1 MSEKEERIYP
11 GELLKEARKKTR
23 RRYKRLSSELG
34 IPEKYLEALEENN
47 FSIMAGPTYVK
58 GYLRAYAKKLDLN
71 PETVITAFDRYLK
84 DQRRIKEKAEKKE
97 QKKDTKQ
104 KFFYIYAV
112 TFLLI
117 TLIILLI
124 VFIPE
129 GNNNSEKKEDISSY
143 PATEIQNSNDIPLI
157 LNTEPALSIEL
168 EQDTSP
174 NISDLN
180 IQEEVIASDIT
191 EEVKEET
198 NKLSIK
204 TINTIEMN
212 FSGNCWIEL
221 MDKKGIIEYRLAKA
235 GSSIFFEGLGPFKL
249 LIGNS
254 KRVEL
259 FYNDVKVS
267 LASTTNVKTNV
278 SCLVLPEGRC
288 SEFTLS
294 N

>member
-34 IPEKYLEALEENN
+34 IPERYLEALEENN

-58 GYLRAYAKKLDLN
+58 GYLRAYAKKLDLD

-84 DQRRIKEKAEKKE
+84 DERRLKNKAIKIE
-97 QKKDTKQ
+97 QKKETKQ
-104 KFFYIYAV
+104 KFSYIYALI
-112 TFLLI
+112 FLLI
-117 TLIILLI
+117 ASIILLI
-124 VFIPE
+124 VLIPE
-129 GNNNSEKKEDISSY
+129 KNNNPEKKEEITSY
-143 PATEIQNSNDIPLI
+143 SGTEIQNSNDIPPV
-157 LNTEPALSIEL
+157 LNTKPALSTEL
-168 EQDTSP
+168 EQDTSQ
-174 NISDLN
+174 NISELN
-180 IQEEVIASDIT
+180 IQKEVIASETTND
-191 EEVKEET
+191 VKDET
-198 NKLSIK
+198 NEFAIE

-212 FSGNCWIEL
+212 FSGDCWIEL
-221 MDKKGIIEYRLAKA
+221 MDKNGIIEYRLAKA
-235 GSSIFFEGLGPFKL
+235 GSAMFFEGLGPFKL

-259 FYNDVKVS
+259 FYNDAKVS

>member
-11 GELLKEARKKTR
+11 GQLLKEARKKTR

-58 GYLRAYAKKLDLN
+58 GYLRAYAKKLDLD
-71 PETVITAFDRYLK
+71 PETVIAAFDRYLK
-84 DQRRIKEKAEKKE
+84 DQKRLEKKGIKKE
-97 QKKDTKQ
+97 QKNETK
-104 KFFYIYAV
+104 KKVSYIYALIFFLIASI
-112 TFLLI
+112 TLLI
-117 TLIILLI
+117 A
-124 VFIPE
+124 FIPE
-129 GNNNSEKKEDISSY
+129 RNNDSEKKEDRSFSE
-143 PATEIQNSNDIPLI
+143 TEIQNSNDIPPI
-157 LNTEPALSIEL
+157 LNTKPALSIEL
-168 EQDTSP
+168 EQDTSQ
-174 NISDLN
+174 NIPDLN
-180 IQEEVIASDIT
+180 IQEEVIALEIT
-191 EEVKEET
+191 DDVKDET
-198 NKLSIK
+198 NKLSIE

-212 FSGNCWIEL
+212 FSGDCWIEL
-221 MDKKGIIEYRLAKA
+221 MDKNGIIEYRLAKA
-235 GSSIFFEGLGPFKL
+235 GTSMFFEGLGPFKL

>member
-58 GYLRAYAKKLDLN
+58 GYLRAYAKKLDLD

-84 DQRRIKEKAEKKE
+84 DQRRQKKKAEKKE
-97 QKKDTKQ
+97 RKKETKQ
-104 KFFYIYAV
+104 KFSYIYALIFFLIASI
-112 TFLLI
+112 TLLI
-117 TLIILLI
+117 A
-124 VFIPE
+124 FIPE
-129 GNNNSEKKEDISSY
+129 RNNDSEKKEDRSFSE
-143 PATEIQNSNDIPLI
+143 TEIQNSNDIPPI
-157 LNTEPALSIEL
+157 LNTKPALSIEL
-168 EQDTSP
+168 EQDTSQ
-174 NISDLN
+174 NIPDLN
-180 IQEEVIASDIT
+180 IQEEVIALEIT
-191 EEVKEET
+191 DDVKDET
-198 NKLSIK
+198 NKLSIE

-212 FSGNCWIEL
+212 FSGDCWIEL
-221 MDKKGIIEYRLAKA
+221 MDKNGIIEYRLAKA
-235 GSSIFFEGLGPFKL
+235 GTSMFFEGLGPFKL

>member
-11 GELLKEARKKTR
+11 GQLLKEARKKTR

-58 GYLRAYAKKLDLN
+58 GYLRAYAKKLDLD
-71 PETVITAFDRYLK
+71 PETVIAAFDRYLK
-84 DQRRIKEKAEKKE
+84 DQRRLEKKGIKKE
-97 QKKDTKQ
+97 QKKETK
-104 KFFYIYAV
+104 KKLSYIYALIFFLIASI
-112 TFLLI
+112 TLLI
-117 TLIILLI
+117 A
-124 VFIPE
+124 FIPE
-129 GNNNSEKKEDISSY
+129 RNNDSEKKEDRSFSE
-143 PATEIQNSNDIPLI
+143 TEIQNSNDIPPI
-157 LNTEPALSIEL
+157 LNTKPALSIEL
-168 EQDTSP
+168 EQDTSQ
-174 NISDLN
+174 NIPDLN
-180 IQEEVIASDIT
+180 IQEEVIALEIT
-191 EEVKEET
+191 DDVKDET
-198 NKLSIK
+198 NKLSIE

-212 FSGNCWIEL
+212 FSGDCWIEL
-221 MDKKGIIEYRLAKA
+221 MDKNGIIEYRLAKA
-235 GSSIFFEGLGPFKL
+235 GTSMFFEGLGPFKL

>member
-1 MSEKEERIYP
+1 MSEKEEKIYP

-58 GYLRAYAKKLDLN
+58 GYLRAYAKKLDLD

-84 DQRRIKEKAEKKE
+84 DQRRLKKKAEKKE
-97 QKKDTKQ
+97 QKKETKQ
-104 KFFYIYAV
+104 KFSYIYAV

-143 PATEIQNSNDIPLI
+143 PATEIQNSNDIPLT

-212 FSGNCWIEL
+212 FSGDCWIEL

>member
-58 GYLRAYAKKLDLN
+58 GYLRAYAKKLDLD

-84 DQRRIKEKAEKKE
+84 DQRRLKKKAEKKE
-97 QKKDTKQ
+97 RKKETKQ
-104 KFFYIYAV
+104 KFSYIYAV

-143 PATEIQNSNDIPLI
+143 SETEIQNSNNIPLI
-157 LNTEPALSIEL
+157 LNTKPALSIEL
-168 EQDTSP
+168 EQNTSQ

-180 IQEEVIASDIT
+180 IQKEVVASEIT
-191 EEVKEET
+191 EEVEEET
-198 NKLSIK
+198 IKLSIE

-212 FSGNCWIEL
+212 FSGDCWIEL

-235 GSSIFFEGLGPFKL
+235 GTSIFFEGVGPFKL

>member
-1 MSEKEERIYP
+1 MSKKEERIYP

-23 RRYKRLSSELG
+23 RGYKRLSSELG
-34 IPEKYLEALEENN
+34 IPEKYLEALEGNN
-47 FSIMAGPTYVK
+47 FSIMAGPAYIK
-58 GYLRAYAKKLDLN
+58 GYLRAYAKKLDLD
-71 PETVITAFDRYLK
+71 PETVIAAFDRYLK
-84 DQRRIKEKAEKKE
+84 DQRRLKKKAVKKE
-97 QKKDTKQ
+97 QKKETKQ
-104 KFFYIYAV
+104 KFSYIYAV

-129 GNNNSEKKEDISSY
+129 GNNNSEEKEDKSSY
-143 PATEIQNSNDIPLI
+143 SATKIQNSNDIPLI
-157 LNTEPALSIEL
+157 LNTKPALSIEL
-168 EQDTSP
+168 EQDTST

-180 IQEEVIASDIT
+180 IQEEVIALEIT
-191 EEVKEET
+191 DDVKDET
-198 NKLSIK
+198 IKLSIE

-212 FSGNCWIEL
+212 FSGDCWIEL

-235 GSSIFFEGLGPFKL
+235 GTSIFFEGVGPFKI

>member
-58 GYLRAYAKKLDLN
+58 GYLRAYAKKLDLD
-71 PETVITAFDRYLK
+71 PETVIAAFDRYLK
-84 DQRRIKEKAEKKE
+84 DQRRLKKKAVKKE
-97 QKKDTKQ
+97 QKKETKQ
-104 KFFYIYAV
+104 KFSYIYTV
-112 TFLLI
+112 IFLLI
-117 TLIILLI
+117 ALIMLLI

-129 GNNNSEKKEDISSY
+129 GNNNPEKKQDMRSY
-143 PATEIQNSNDIPLI
+143 SETEIQNSNDIPLI
-157 LNTEPALSIEL
+157 LNTKPALSIEL
-168 EQDTSP
+168 EQDTSQ

-180 IQEEVIASDIT
+180 IQEEVVASEIT

-198 NKLSIK
+198 NKLSIE

-212 FSGNCWIEL
+212 FSGDCWIEL
-221 MDKKGIIEYRLAKA
+221 MDKNGIIEYRLAKA
-235 GSSIFFEGLGPFKL
+235 GTSMFFEGLGPFKL

>member
-11 GELLKEARKKTR
+11 GQLLKEARKKTR
-23 RRYKRLSSELG
+23 RRYKRLSSELS

-58 GYLRAYAKKLDLN
+58 GYLRAYAKKLDLD

-84 DQRRIKEKAEKKE
+84 DQRRLEKKGIKKEKKNETKK
-97 QKKDTKQ
+97 KVS
-104 KFFYIYAV
+104 YIYALIFFLIASI
-112 TFLLI
+112 TLLI
-117 TLIILLI
+117 A
-124 VFIPE
+124 FIPE
-129 GNNNSEKKEDISSY
+129 RNNDSEKKEDRSFSE
-143 PATEIQNSNDIPLI
+143 TEIQNSNDIPPI
-157 LNTEPALSIEL
+157 LNTKPALSIEL
-168 EQDTSP
+168 EQDTSQ
-174 NISDLN
+174 NIPDLN
-180 IQEEVIASDIT
+180 IQEEVIALEIT
-191 EEVKEET
+191 DDVKDET
-198 NKLSIK
+198 NKLSIE

-212 FSGNCWIEL
+212 FSGDCWIEL
-221 MDKKGIIEYRLAKA
+221 MDKNGIIEYRLAKA
-235 GSSIFFEGLGPFKL
+235 GTSMFFEGLGPFKL

>member
-11 GELLKEARKKTR
+11 GQLLKEARKKTR

-58 GYLRAYAKKLDLN
+58 GYLRAYAKKLDLD
-71 PETVITAFDRYLK
+71 PETVIAAFDRYLK
-84 DQRRIKEKAEKKE
+84 DQRRLEKKGIKKE
-97 QKKDTKQ
+97 QKNETK
-104 KFFYIYAV
+104 KKVSYIYALIFFLIASI
-112 TFLLI
+112 TLLI
-117 TLIILLI
+117 A
-124 VFIPE
+124 FIPE
-129 GNNNSEKKEDISSY
+129 RNNDSEKKEDRSFSE
-143 PATEIQNSNDIPLI
+143 TEIQNLNDIPPI
-157 LNTEPALSIEL
+157 LNTKPALSIEL
-168 EQDTSP
+168 EQDTSQ

-180 IQEEVIASDIT
+180 IQEEVIASEIT
-191 EEVKEET
+191 DDVKDET
-198 NKLSIK
+198 NKLSIE

-212 FSGNCWIEL
+212 FSGDCWIEL
-221 MDKKGIIEYRLAKA
+221 MDKNGIIEYRLAKA
-235 GSSIFFEGLGPFKL
+235 GTSIFFEGVGPFKL

>member
-11 GELLKEARKKTR
+11 GQLLKEARKKTR

-58 GYLRAYAKKLDLN
+58 GYLRAYAKKLDLD
-71 PETVITAFDRYLK
+71 PETVIAAFDRYLK
-84 DQRRIKEKAEKKE
+84 DQRRLEKKGIKKE
-97 QKKDTKQ
+97 QKNETK
-104 KFFYIYAV
+104 KKVSYIYALIFFLIASI
-112 TFLLI
+112 TLLI
-117 TLIILLI
+117 A
-124 VFIPE
+124 FIPE
-129 GNNNSEKKEDISSY
+129 RNNDSEKKEDRSSY
-143 PATEIQNSNDIPLI
+143 SETEIQNSNDIPPI
-157 LNTEPALSIEL
+157 LNTKPALSIEL
-168 EQDTSP
+168 EQDTSQ
-174 NISDLN
+174 NIPDLN
-180 IQEEVIASDIT
+180 IQEEVIALEIID
-191 EEVKEET
+191 EVKDET
-198 NKLSIK
+198 NKLSIE

-212 FSGNCWIEL
+212 FSGDCWIEL
-221 MDKKGIIEYRLAKA
+221 MDKNGIIEYRLAKA
-235 GSSIFFEGLGPFKL
+235 GTSMFFEGLGPFKL

>member
-58 GYLRAYAKKLDLN
+58 GYLRAYAKKLDLD
-71 PETVITAFDRYLK
+71 PETVIAAFDRYLK
-84 DQRRIKEKAEKKE
+84 DQRRLKKKAVKKE
-97 QKKDTKQ
+97 QKKETKQ
-104 KFFYIYAV
+104 KLSYNYTVI
-112 TFLLI
+112 FLLI
-117 TLIILLI
+117 ALIMLLI

-129 GNNNSEKKEDISSY
+129 GNNNPEKKQDMRSY
-143 PATEIQNSNDIPLI
+143 SETEIQNSNNIPLI
-157 LNTEPALSIEL
+157 LNTKPALSIEL
-168 EQDTSP
+168 EQNTSQ

-180 IQEEVIASDIT
+180 IQKEVVASEIIEEV
-191 EEVKEET
+191 EEET
-198 NKLSIK
+198 IKLSIE

-212 FSGNCWIEL
+212 FSGDCWIEL

-235 GSSIFFEGLGPFKL
+235 GTSIFFEGLGPFKL

>member
-11 GELLKEARKKTR
+11 GQLLKEARKKTR
-23 RRYKRLSSELG
+23 RRYKRLSSELS

-58 GYLRAYAKKLDLN
+58 GYLRAYAKKLDLD
-71 PETVITAFDRYLK
+71 PETVIAAFDRYLK
-84 DQRRIKEKAEKKE
+84 DQRRLEKKGIKKE
-97 QKKDTKQ
+97 QKNETK
-104 KFFYIYAV
+104 KKVSYIYALIFFLIASI
-112 TFLLI
+112 TLLI
-117 TLIILLI
+117 A
-124 VFIPE
+124 FIPE
-129 GNNNSEKKEDISSY
+129 RNNDSEKKEDRSFSE
-143 PATEIQNSNDIPLI
+143 TEIQNLNDIPPI
-157 LNTEPALSIEL
+157 LNTKPALSIEL
-168 EQDTSP
+168 EQDTSQ
-174 NISDLN
+174 NIPDLN
-180 IQEEVIASDIT
+180 IQEEVIALEIT
-191 EEVKEET
+191 DDVKDET
-198 NKLSIK
+198 NKLSIE

-212 FSGNCWIEL
+212 FSGDCWIEL

-235 GSSIFFEGLGPFKL
+235 GTSIFFEGVGPFKL

>member
-11 GELLKEARKKTR
+11 GQLLKEARKKTR
-23 RRYKRLSSELG
+23 RRYKRLSSELS

-58 GYLRAYAKKLDLN
+58 GYLRAYAKKLDLD
-71 PETVITAFDRYLK
+71 PETVIAAFDRYLK
-84 DQRRIKEKAEKKE
+84 DQRRLEKKGIKKE
-97 QKKDTKQ
+97 QKKETK
-104 KFFYIYAV
+104 KKLSYIYALIFFLIASI
-112 TFLLI
+112 TLLI
-117 TLIILLI
+117 A
-124 VFIPE
+124 FIPE
-129 GNNNSEKKEDISSY
+129 RNNDSEKKEDRIFSE
-143 PATEIQNSNDIPLI
+143 TEIQNSNDIPPI
-157 LNTEPALSIEL
+157 LNTKPVLSIEL
-168 EQDTSP
+168 EQDTSQ
-174 NISDLN
+174 NIPDLN
-180 IQEEVIASDIT
+180 IQEEVIALEIT
-191 EEVKEET
+191 DDVKDET
-198 NKLSIK
+198 NKLSIE

-212 FSGNCWIEL
+212 FSGDCWIEL
-221 MDKKGIIEYRLAKA
+221 MDKNGIIEYRLAKA
-235 GSSIFFEGLGPFKL
+235 GTSMFFEGLGPFKL

>member
-47 FSIMAGPTYVK
+47 FSIMAGPTYIK
-58 GYLRAYAKKLDLN
+58 GYLRAYAKKLDLD
-71 PETVITAFDRYLK
+71 PETVLAAFERYLK
-84 DQRRIKEKAEKKE
+84 DQ
-97 QKKDTKQ
+97 
-104 KFFYIYAV
+104 
-112 TFLLI
+112 
-117 TLIILLI
+117 I

-129 GNNNSEKKEDISSY
+129 GNNNSEKKEDIRSY
-143 PATEIQNSNDIPLI
+143 SETEIQNSNNIPLI
-157 LNTEPALSIEL
+157 LNTKPALRIEL
-168 EQDTSP
+168 EQNTSQ

-180 IQEEVIASDIT
+180 IQKEVVASEIT
-191 EEVKEET
+191 EEVEEET
-198 NKLSIK
+198 IKLSIE

-212 FSGNCWIEL
+212 FSGDCWIEL

-235 GSSIFFEGLGPFKL
+235 GTSIFFEGVGPFKL

>member
-47 FSIMAGPTYVK
+47 FSIMAGPTYIK
-58 GYLRAYAKKLDLN
+58 GYLRAYAKKLDLD
-71 PETVITAFDRYLK
+71 PETVIAAFDRYLK
-84 DQRRIKEKAEKKE
+84 DQRRLKKKAVKKE
-97 QKKDTKQ
+97 QKKETKQ
-104 KFFYIYAV
+104 KFSYIYTV
-112 TFLLI
+112 IFLLI
-117 TLIILLI
+117 ALIMLLI

-143 PATEIQNSNDIPLI
+143 SETEIQNSNNIPLI
-157 LNTEPALSIEL
+157 LNTKPALSIEL
-168 EQDTSP
+168 EQNTSQ

-180 IQEEVIASDIT
+180 IQKEVVTSEIT
-191 EEVKEET
+191 EEVEEET
-198 NKLSIK
+198 IKLSIE

-212 FSGNCWIEL
+212 FSGDCWIEL

-235 GSSIFFEGLGPFKL
+235 GTSIFFEGVGPFKL

>member
-1 MSEKEERIYP
+1 MSEKEEKIYP

-47 FSIMAGPTYVK
+47 FSIMAGPAYIK
-58 GYLRAYAKKLDLN
+58 GYLRAYAKKLDLD
-71 PETVITAFDRYLK
+71 PETVIAAFDRYLK
-84 DQRRIKEKAEKKE
+84 DQRRLKKKAVKKE
-97 QKKDTKQ
+97 QKKETKQ
-104 KFFYIYAV
+104 KFSYIYTV
-112 TFLLI
+112 IFLLI
-117 TLIILLI
+117 ALIMLLI

-129 GNNNSEKKEDISSY
+129 GNNNPEKKQDMRSY
-143 PATEIQNSNDIPLI
+143 SETEIQNSNNIPLI
-157 LNTEPALSIEL
+157 LNTKPALSIEL
-168 EQDTSP
+168 EQNTSQ

-180 IQEEVIASDIT
+180 IQKEVVTSEIT
-191 EEVKEET
+191 EEVEEET
-198 NKLSIK
+198 IKLSIE

-212 FSGNCWIEL
+212 FSGDCWIEL

-235 GSSIFFEGLGPFKL
+235 GTSIFFEGVGPFKL

-254 KRVEL
+254 KRVDL
-259 FYNDVKVS
+259 FYNDVKVN

>member
-34 IPEKYLEALEENN
+34 IPERYLEALEENN

-58 GYLRAYAKKLDLN
+58 GYLRAYAKKLDLD

-84 DQRRIKEKAEKKE
+84 DERRLKNKAIKIE
-97 QKKDTKQ
+97 QKKETKQ
-104 KFFYIYAV
+104 KFSYIYALI
-112 TFLLI
+112 FLLI
-117 TLIILLI
+117 ASIILLI
-124 VFIPE
+124 VLIPE
-129 GNNNSEKKEDISSY
+129 KNNNPEKKEEITSY
-143 PATEIQNSNDIPLI
+143 SGTEIQNSNDIPPV
-157 LNTEPALSIEL
+157 LNTKPALSTEL
-168 EQDTSP
+168 EQDTSQ
-174 NISDLN
+174 NISELN
-180 IQEEVIASDIT
+180 IQKKEIASETIND
-191 EEVKEET
+191 VKDET
-198 NKLSIK
+198 NEFAIE
-204 TINTIEMN
+204 TTNTIEMN
-212 FSGNCWIEL
+212 FSGDCWIEL
-221 MDKKGIIEYRLAKA
+221 MDKNGIIEYRLAKA
-235 GSSIFFEGLGPFKL
+235 GSAMFFEGLGPFKL

-259 FYNDVKVS
+259 FYNDAKVS

>member
-11 GELLKEARKKTR
+11 GQLLKEARKKTR

-58 GYLRAYAKKLDLN
+58 GYLRAYAKKLDLD
-71 PETVITAFDRYLK
+71 PETVIAAFDRYLN
-84 DQRRIKEKAEKKE
+84 DQRRLEKKGIKKE
-97 QKKDTKQ
+97 QKNETK
-104 KFFYIYAV
+104 KKVSYIYALIFFLIASI
-112 TFLLI
+112 TLLI
-117 TLIILLI
+117 A
-124 VFIPE
+124 FIPE
-129 GNNNSEKKEDISSY
+129 RNNDSENKEDRSFSE
-143 PATEIQNSNDIPLI
+143 TEIQNSNDIPPI
-157 LNTEPALSIEL
+157 LNTKPALSIEL
-168 EQDTSP
+168 EQDTSQ
-174 NISDLN
+174 NIPDLN
-180 IQEEVIASDIT
+180 IQEEVIALEIT
-191 EEVKEET
+191 DDVKDET
-198 NKLSIK
+198 NKLSIE

-212 FSGNCWIEL
+212 FSGDCWIEL
-221 MDKKGIIEYRLAKA
+221 MDKNGIIEYRLAKA
-235 GSSIFFEGLGPFKL
+235 GTSMFFEGLGPFKL

>member
-23 RRYKRLSSELG
+23 RGYKRLSSELG
-34 IPEKYLEALEENN
+34 IPEKYLQALEENN

-58 GYLRAYAKKLDLN
+58 GYLRAYAKKLDLD

-84 DQRRIKEKAEKKE
+84 DQRRLKKKAEKKE
-97 QKKDTKQ
+97 QKKETKQ
-104 KFFYIYAV
+104 KFSYIYAV

-235 GSSIFFEGLGPFKL
+235 GTSIFFEGVGPFKL

>member
-47 FSIMAGPTYVK
+47 FSIMAGPTYIK
-58 GYLRAYAKKLDLN
+58 GYLRAYAKKLDLD

-84 DQRRIKEKAEKKE
+84 DQRRLKKKAEKKE
-97 QKKDTKQ
+97 QKKETKQ
-104 KFFYIYAV
+104 KFSYIYAV

-129 GNNNSEKKEDISSY
+129 GNNNSEEKEDKSSY
-143 PATEIQNSNDIPLI
+143 SATKIQNSNDITLI
-157 LNTEPALSIEL
+157 LNTKPALSIEL
-168 EQDTSP
+168 EQDTSQD
-174 NISDLN
+174 ISDLN
-180 IQEEVIASDIT
+180 IQEEVVASEIT

-198 NKLSIK
+198 IKLSIE

-212 FSGNCWIEL
+212 FSGDCWIEL

-235 GSSIFFEGLGPFKL
+235 GTSIFFEGVGPFKL

>member
-11 GELLKEARKKTR
+11 GQLLKEARKKTR
-23 RRYKRLSSELG
+23 RRYKRLSSELS

-58 GYLRAYAKKLDLN
+58 GYLRAYAKKLDLD
-71 PETVITAFDRYLK
+71 PETVIAAFDRYLK
-84 DQRRIKEKAEKKE
+84 DQRRLEKKGIKKEKKNETKK
-97 QKKDTKQ
+97 KVS
-104 KFFYIYAV
+104 YIYALIFFLIASI
-112 TFLLI
+112 TLLI
-117 TLIILLI
+117 A
-124 VFIPE
+124 FIPE
-129 GNNNSEKKEDISSY
+129 RNNDSEKKEDRSFSE
-143 PATEIQNSNDIPLI
+143 TEIQNSNDIPPI
-157 LNTEPALSIEL
+157 LNTKPALSIEL
-168 EQDTSP
+168 EQDTSQ
-174 NISDLN
+174 NIPDLN
-180 IQEEVIASDIT
+180 IQEEVIALEIT
-191 EEVKEET
+191 DDVKDET
-198 NKLSIK
+198 NKLSIE

-212 FSGNCWIEL
+212 FSGDCWIEL
-221 MDKKGIIEYRLAKA
+221 MDKNGIIEYRLAKA
-235 GSSIFFEGLGPFKL
+235 GTSMFFEGLGPFKL

>member
-11 GELLKEARKKTR
+11 GQLLKEARKKTR
-23 RRYKRLSSELG
+23 RRYKRLSSELS

-58 GYLRAYAKKLDLN
+58 GYLRAYAKKLDLD
-71 PETVITAFDRYLK
+71 PETVIAAFDRYLK
-84 DQRRIKEKAEKKE
+84 DQRRLEKKGIKKE
-97 QKKDTKQ
+97 QKNETK
-104 KFFYIYAV
+104 KKVSYIYALIFFLIASI
-112 TFLLI
+112 TLLI
-117 TLIILLI
+117 A
-124 VFIPE
+124 FIPE
-129 GNNNSEKKEDISSY
+129 RNNDSEKKEDRSFSE
-143 PATEIQNSNDIPLI
+143 TEIQNLNDIPPI
-157 LNTEPALSIEL
+157 LNTKPALSIEL
-168 EQDTSP
+168 EQDTSQ
-174 NISDLN
+174 NIPDLN
-180 IQEEVIASDIT
+180 IQEEVIASEIT
-191 EEVKEET
+191 DDVKDET
-198 NKLSIK
+198 NKLSIE

-212 FSGNCWIEL
+212 FSGDCWIEL
-221 MDKKGIIEYRLAKA
+221 MDKNGIIEYRLAKA
-235 GSSIFFEGLGPFKL
+235 GTSMFFEGLGPFKL

>member
-1 MSEKEERIYP
+1 MSEKEEKIYP

-34 IPEKYLEALEENN
+34 IPERYLEALEENN
-47 FSIMAGPTYVK
+47 FSIMAGPTYIK
-58 GYLRAYAKKLDLN
+58 GYLRAYAKKLDLD
-71 PETVITAFDRYLK
+71 PETVIAAFDRYLK
-84 DQRRIKEKAEKKE
+84 DQRRLKKKAVKKE
-97 QKKDTKQ
+97 QKKETKQ
-104 KFFYIYAV
+104 KFSYIYTV
-112 TFLLI
+112 IFLLI
-117 TLIILLI
+117 ALIMLLI

-129 GNNNSEKKEDISSY
+129 GNNNSEKKEDIRSY
-143 PATEIQNSNDIPLI
+143 SETEIQNSNNIPLI
-157 LNTEPALSIEL
+157 LNTKPALSIEL
-168 EQDTSP
+168 EQNTSQ

-180 IQEEVIASDIT
+180 IQKEVVASEIT
-191 EEVKEET
+191 EEVEEET
-198 NKLSIK
+198 IKLSIE

-212 FSGNCWIEL
+212 FSGDCWIEL

-235 GSSIFFEGLGPFKL
+235 GTSIFFEGVGPFKL

>member
-11 GELLKEARKKTR
+11 GELLKEARRKTR

-47 FSIMAGPTYVK
+47 FSVMAGPTYVK
-58 GYLRAYAKKLDLN
+58 GYLRAYAKKLDLD

-84 DQRRIKEKAEKKE
+84 DQRSQKKKVVKKE
-97 QKKDTKQ
+97 QKKEIK
-104 KFFYIYAV
+104 KKLPFIYAV
-112 TFLLI
+112 IFVLIALI
-117 TLIILLI
+117 TLLI

-129 GNNNSEKKEDISSY
+129 ENNNSEKKGDISSY
-143 PATEIQNSNDIPLI
+143 SETEIQNSNNIPLI
-157 LNTEPALSIEL
+157 LNTKTALSIEL
-168 EQDTSP
+168 EQDTSQK
-174 NISDLN
+174 ISVLN
-180 IQEEVIASDIT
+180 IQEEVITSEIT
-191 EEVKEET
+191 DSVKDEINNIAIE
-198 NKLSIK
+198 

-212 FSGNCWIEL
+212 FSGDCWIEL
-221 MDKKGIIEYRLAKA
+221 MDKNGIIEYRLAKA
-235 GSSIFFEGLGPFKL
+235 GTSMFFEGLGPFKL

-259 FYNDVKVS
+259 FYNDAKIS

>member
-11 GELLKEARKKTR
+11 GQLLKEARKKTR
-23 RRYKRLSSELG
+23 RRYKRLSSELS

-58 GYLRAYAKKLDLN
+58 GYLRAYAKKLDLD
-71 PETVITAFDRYLK
+71 PETVIAAFDRYLK
-84 DQRRIKEKAEKKE
+84 DQRRLEKKGIKKEKKNETKK
-97 QKKDTKQ
+97 KVS
-104 KFFYIYAV
+104 YIYALIFFLIASI
-112 TFLLI
+112 TLLI
-117 TLIILLI
+117 A
-124 VFIPE
+124 FIPE
-129 GNNNSEKKEDISSY
+129 RNNDSEKKEDRSFSE
-143 PATEIQNSNDIPLI
+143 TEIQNSNDIPPI
-157 LNTEPALSIEL
+157 LNTKPALSIEL
-168 EQDTSP
+168 EQNTSQ

-180 IQEEVIASDIT
+180 IQEEVIALEIT
-191 EEVKEET
+191 DDVKDET
-198 NKLSIK
+198 NKLSIE

-212 FSGNCWIEL
+212 FSGDCWIEL
-221 MDKKGIIEYRLAKA
+221 MDKNGIIEYRLAKS
-235 GSSIFFEGLGPFKL
+235 GTSMFFEGLGPFKL

>member
-47 FSIMAGPTYVK
+47 FSIMAGPTYIK
-58 GYLRAYAKKLDLN
+58 GYLRAYAKKLDLD
-71 PETVITAFDRYLK
+71 PETVIAAFDRYLK
-84 DQRRIKEKAEKKE
+84 DQRRLKKKAVKKE
-97 QKKDTKQ
+97 QKKETKQ
-104 KFFYIYAV
+104 KFSYIYAV

-129 GNNNSEKKEDISSY
+129 GNNNSEEKEDKSSY
-143 PATEIQNSNDIPLI
+143 SATKIQNSNDIPLI
-157 LNTEPALSIEL
+157 LNTKPALSIEL

-180 IQEEVIASDIT
+180 IQEEVIAPEIT
-191 EEVKEET
+191 EEVQEET
-198 NKLSIK
+198 NKLSIE

-212 FSGNCWIEL
+212 FSGDCWIEL

>member
-34 IPEKYLEALEENN
+34 IPERYLEALEENN
-47 FSIMAGPTYVK
+47 FSIMAGPTYIK
-58 GYLRAYAKKLDLN
+58 GYLRAYAKKLDLD
-71 PETVITAFDRYLK
+71 PETVIAAFDRYLK
-84 DQRRIKEKAEKKE
+84 DQRRLKKKAVKKE
-97 QKKDTKQ
+97 QKKETKQ
-104 KFFYIYAV
+104 KFSYIYTV
-112 TFLLI
+112 IFLLI
-117 TLIILLI
+117 ALIMLLI

-129 GNNNSEKKEDISSY
+129 GNNNSEKKEDIRSY
-143 PATEIQNSNDIPLI
+143 SETEIQNSNNIPLI
-157 LNTEPALSIEL
+157 LNTKPALSIEL
-168 EQDTSP
+168 EQNTSQ

-180 IQEEVIASDIT
+180 IQKEVVASEIT
-191 EEVKEET
+191 EEVEEET
-198 NKLSIK
+198 IKLSIE

-212 FSGNCWIEL
+212 FSGDCWIEL

-235 GSSIFFEGLGPFKL
+235 GTSIFFEGVGPFKL

>member
-11 GELLKEARKKTR
+11 GQLLKEARKKTR

-58 GYLRAYAKKLDLN
+58 GYLRAYAKKLDLD
-71 PETVITAFDRYLK
+71 PETVIAAFDRYLK
-84 DQRRIKEKAEKKE
+84 DQRRLEKKGIKKE
-97 QKKDTKQ
+97 QKNETK
-104 KFFYIYAV
+104 KKVSYIYALIFFLIASI
-112 TFLLI
+112 TLLI
-117 TLIILLI
+117 A
-124 VFIPE
+124 FIPE
-129 GNNNSEKKEDISSY
+129 RNNDSEKKEDKSFSE
-143 PATEIQNSNDIPLI
+143 TEIQNSNDIPPI
-157 LNTEPALSIEL
+157 LNTKPALSIEL
-168 EQDTSP
+168 EQDTSQ
-174 NISDLN
+174 NIPDLN
-180 IQEEVIASDIT
+180 IQEEVIALEIT
-191 EEVKEET
+191 DDVKDET
-198 NKLSIK
+198 NKLSIE

-212 FSGNCWIEL
+212 FSGDCWIEL
-221 MDKKGIIEYRLAKA
+221 MDKNGIIEYRLAKA
-235 GSSIFFEGLGPFKL
+235 GTSMFFEGLGPFKL

>member
-11 GELLKEARKKTR
+11 GQLLKEARKKTR
-23 RRYKRLSSELG
+23 RRYKRLSSELS

-58 GYLRAYAKKLDLN
+58 GYLRAYAKKLDLD
-71 PETVITAFDRYLK
+71 PETVIAAFDRYLK
-84 DQRRIKEKAEKKE
+84 DQRRLEKKGIKKE
-97 QKKDTKQ
+97 QKKETKK
-104 KFFYIYAV
+104 KFSYIYALIFFLIASI
-112 TFLLI
+112 TLLI
-117 TLIILLI
+117 A
-124 VFIPE
+124 FIPE
-129 GNNNSEKKEDISSY
+129 RNNDSEKKEDRSFSE
-143 PATEIQNSNDIPLI
+143 TEIQNSNDIPPI
-157 LNTEPALSIEL
+157 LNTKPALSIEL
-168 EQDTSP
+168 EQDTSQ

-180 IQEEVIASDIT
+180 IQEEVIALEIT
-191 EEVKEET
+191 DDVKDET
-198 NKLSIK
+198 NKLSIE

-212 FSGNCWIEL
+212 FSGDCWIEL
-221 MDKKGIIEYRLAKA
+221 MDKNGIIEYRLAKA
-235 GSSIFFEGLGPFKL
+235 GTSMFFEGLGPFKL